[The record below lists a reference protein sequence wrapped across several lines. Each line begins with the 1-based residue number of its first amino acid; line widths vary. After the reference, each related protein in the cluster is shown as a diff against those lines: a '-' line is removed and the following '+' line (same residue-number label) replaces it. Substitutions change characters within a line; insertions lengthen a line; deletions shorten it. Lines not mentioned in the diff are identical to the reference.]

1 MPHTAIFFLTVFLLT
16 AFLLTAFLL
25 TAILLTAF
33 VPRPSLQDSARCQN
47 LTASLPLSASTLP
60 NVSPPI
66 RPKFVLRRPAVE

>member
-1 MPHTAIFFLTVFLLT
+1 MPHTAIFFLAVFLLT
-16 AFLLTAFLL
+16 AFLFTV
-25 TAILLTAF
+25 F
-33 VPRPSLQDSARCQN
+33 VLRPLLQDSARCQN